1 MLDKVKFVVYNNK
14 PKRLNESEAKKNK
27 ENGEMKILAV
37 KKLALT
43 KKALQYRQRISPFFT
58 RGFIREE

>member
-1 MLDKVKFVVYNNK
+1 MLKIK
-14 PKRLNESEAKKNK
+14 K

-43 KKALQYRQRISPFFT
+43 KKALYTMQPLSPFFA
-58 RGFIREE
+58 RGFIR